1 MAKKRQIKEY
11 YIAPNGK
18 LVQVNSINI
27 KAPVEEKVEEKVSVP
42 VEQDPIAFSEPINE
56 IEKTV
61 VKYNE
66 MSRTN
71 PFLYNYNLESPM
83 SLHSIEDFYVKKGK
97 KELSFRSLVRSNFY
111 RRAKRKRILKK
122 GFKTWDEEVN
132 QKLLD
137 LQNYGT
143 VQYNNNKWMQLPK
156 IKVFGFMFNI
166 IGFLFSIILVNES
179 ILMLGVLE
187 GVFKQITYLC
197 ILIFIGIFF
206 IGILINRIIN
216 TNARVFKKNKQCYN
230 SEVAKIMIDYKKK
243 FKKTSKYYLKNM
255 PKNANNFRSEI
266 LLLDETSI
274 QLNNIKKV
282 EDIVADGSKQLIK
295 SNKRSVGIKFSK
307 FIYMFLLTCSSLYVY
322 GYAIYK
328 IALYFIDKI
337 NS

>member
-27 KAPVEEKVEEKVSVP
+27 EAPVEEKVEEKVSVP
-42 VEQDPIAFSEPINE
+42 VEQTPIASTEPVNE

-83 SLHSIEDFYVKKGK
+83 SLHSIEEFYVKKGK

-111 RRAKRKRILKK
+111 RRSKRRRILKK
-122 GFKTWDEEVN
+122 AFKSGDEEVN

-156 IKVFGFMFNI
+156 IKVFGFLFNI

-179 ILMLGVLE
+179 ILMLGILD
-187 GVFKQITYLC
+187 GVFRQITYLC

-255 PKNANNFRSEI
+255 PKNASNFRSEI